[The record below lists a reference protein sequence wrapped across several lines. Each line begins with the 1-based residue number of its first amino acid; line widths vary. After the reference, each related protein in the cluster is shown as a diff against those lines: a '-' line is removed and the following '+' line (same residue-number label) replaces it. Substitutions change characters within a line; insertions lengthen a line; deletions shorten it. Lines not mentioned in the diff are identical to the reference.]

1 MNVAA
6 SEPYRPKYIVLR
18 NKDRK
23 EILACAKRN
32 SGIWVLP
39 VDILGKLPDTRW
51 LLRRGSGGVS
61 LVCR

>member
-32 SGIWVLP
+32 QGIWVLP
-39 VDILGKLPDTRW
+39 FITILPEDLTRDGCSDVV
-51 LLRRGSGGVS
+51 LEV
-61 LVCR
+61 